1 MNIPVAEKDH
11 LLFTHLQPPT
21 IFGCWE
27 CHSEDYDLDSGGQN
41 QQLPH
46 KVMEHPELGL
56 HQTNTH
62 DRFSKTIKV
71 GHICSEITSTSAG
84 TSTVV

>member
-1 MNIPVAEKDH
+1 
-11 LLFTHLQPPT
+11 
-21 IFGCWE
+21 
-27 CHSEDYDLDSGGQN
+27 
-41 QQLPH
+41 
-46 KVMEHPELGL
+46 MEHPELGL